1 MIFDTLNRLAQY
13 KGICAGLDKL
23 IDFTLSHELNA
34 LPAGRNEID
43 GDLAWMNVN
52 VAPLVPE
59 IYNTTAMVKE
69 LAADL
74 LFVSAAMMPVNA
86 FTNSCY
92 FTLRSG
98 GKTIITFIFD
108 SAFVWVICVPVAF
121 LLSRYTSLAILP
133 MYIAVQALDLIKCV
147 IGFYLVKKR
156 KWVNNLVAA

>member
-1 MIFDTLNRLAQY
+1 MTGSIYGYVRVSTREQNEDRQLIAFAVAL
-13 KGICAGLDKL
+13 CAAVGVVMAL
-23 IDFTLSHELNA
+23 I
-34 LPAGRNEID
+34 
-43 GDLAWMNVN
+43 
-52 VAPLVPE
+52 APLVPE

-74 LFVSAAMMPVNA
+74 LLVSAAMMPVNA

>member
-59 IYNTTAMVKE
+59 T
-69 LAADL
+69 DL
-74 LFVSAAMMPVNA
+74 YERHMEHLDLQIPLDA
-86 FTNSCY
+86 
-92 FTLRSG
+92 G
-98 GKTIITFIFD
+98 EIITVKPVEELEWDFEGETGFTHGP
-108 SAFVWVICVPVAF
+108 AGTPLHMVPGTFAVFFPGDAHNCGI
-121 LLSRYTSLAILP
+121 SEDGQTSCR
-133 MYIAVQALDLIKCV
+133 K
-147 IGFYLVKKR
+147 LVGKAR
-156 KWVNNLVAA
+156 I

>member
-59 IYNTTAMVKE
+59 T
-69 LAADL
+69 DL
-74 LFVSAAMMPVNA
+74 YERHLEHLDLQIPLDA
-86 FTNSCY
+86 
-92 FTLRSG
+92 G
-98 GKTIITFIFD
+98 EIITVRPVEELDWDFEGETGFTEG
-108 SAFVWVICVPVAF
+108 APGTPLRMVPGTFAVFFPGDAHNCGI
-121 LLSRYTSLAILP
+121 SEAGQTSCR
-133 MYIAVQALDLIKCV
+133 K
-147 IGFYLVKKR
+147 LVGKAR
-156 KWVNNLVAA
+156 I

>member
-59 IYNTTAMVKE
+59 T
-69 LAADL
+69 DL
-74 LFVSAAMMPVNA
+74 YERHLEHLDLQIPLDA
-86 FTNSCY
+86 
-92 FTLRSG
+92 G
-98 GKTIITFIFD
+98 EIITVRPVEELDWDFEGETGFTHGP
-108 SAFVWVICVPVAF
+108 AGTPLHMVPGTFAVFFPGDAHNCGI
-121 LLSRYTSLAILP
+121 SEDGQTSCR
-133 MYIAVQALDLIKCV
+133 K
-147 IGFYLVKKR
+147 LVGKAR
-156 KWVNNLVAA
+156 I

>member
-59 IYNTTAMVKE
+59 T
-69 LAADL
+69 DL
-74 LFVSAAMMPVNA
+74 YERHLEHLDLQIPLDA
-86 FTNSCY
+86 
-92 FTLRSG
+92 G
-98 GKTIITFIFD
+98 EIITVKPVEELEWDFEGETGFTHGP
-108 SAFVWVICVPVAF
+108 AGTPLHMVPGTFAVFFPGDAHNCGI
-121 LLSRYTSLAILP
+121 SEDGQTSCR
-133 MYIAVQALDLIKCV
+133 K
-147 IGFYLVKKR
+147 LVGKAR
-156 KWVNNLVAA
+156 I